1 MQTYFCDT
9 INKIKNQILSLPGS
23 SVCFVA
29 EDNEFLQY
37 FINQFIESNPNFNT
51 LETLFVKPESGNIK
65 IDQIRDIDEFLLYK
79 PNYAKYKLVVIEN
92 VDKLNKEAANAS
104 LKLIEEPPE
113 FTYIFATTTRWNYLL
128 PTIKSRFFRINL
140 TVPYSLSNELQEKYA
155 DNSIYL
161 KLFIHQDL
169 GTLLYLLDNETD
181 PISVIDKINVIQE
194 TTTED
199 IEKLIN
205 NLKLSLDS
213 AENRMIFTVSYFK
226 LWDLLLKMDERNFFF
241 SIKEINKIKNEVD
254 TLNFLKFIST
264 LGSVFLRD
272 AIVSIISS
280 KWRYFWNNSLVYTFG
295 FNEKSLNEEEIKETV
310 LFFDKIATSGIS
322 NYNFEL
328 EVITHFFRIRRCF
341 IRH

>member
-1 MQTYFCDT
+1 M
-9 INKIKNQILSLPGS
+9 
-23 SVCFVA
+23 
-29 EDNEFLQY
+29 
-37 FINQFIESNPNFNT
+37 NQFIESNPNFNA

-140 TVPYSLSNELQEKYA
+140 NVPYYLSNELQEKYA

-295 FNEKSLNEEEIKETV
+295 FNEKNLNEEEIKETV

-328 EVITHFFRIRRCF
+328 EVITHFLRIRRCF